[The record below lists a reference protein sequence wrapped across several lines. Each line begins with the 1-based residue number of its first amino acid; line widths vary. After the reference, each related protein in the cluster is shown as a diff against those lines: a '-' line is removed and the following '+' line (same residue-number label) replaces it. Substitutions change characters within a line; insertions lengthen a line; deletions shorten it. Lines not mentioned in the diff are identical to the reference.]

1 MLMLD
6 RTLQPP
12 FVRTNSFDL
21 HKPELIVLPNGI
33 QTFFIAGG
41 NQDVIKIEVV
51 VNSGRWIE
59 KTWGAAYFTSQL
71 LSKGTRTKSAF
82 AIAEAFEGY
91 GSHFEVSPGLDFV
104 SIAVYSLTSKI
115 EPTFQL
121 LLELL
126 TDAQLPQKELDQLK
140 SIYLQNL
147 KVNNEK
153 TSFLASKL
161 FRKNLFGEHH
171 PYGKELEDTD
181 IDKLSRSTL
190 VDHLSTFS
198 ENMSVFVAGK
208 ISSETKRLLIDGLS
222 NLPHQRT
229 TKTQTTFTAVNAVN
243 QRQEKDGSIQS
254 SIRLGKKSLLR
265 SHPDYVDAVF
275 LSHILGGYFGS
286 RLMKNIREEKGLT
299 YGIHASLHALKNE
312 SYLVI
317 GADVNKENVDLTI
330 DEISKELRRLRE
342 EEIEKSELETARNHF
357 IGGLQ
362 SELTTAFAHA
372 DKIKT
377 IQLFGL
383 DDRYYNKM
391 IERIEKLTAKDLLRT
406 GEIHFHES
414 SFLQVAVG

>member
-1 MLMLD
+1 MLD

-12 FVRTNSFDL
+12 FVRNTSFDL
-21 HKPELIVLPNGI
+21 HKPELVVLPNGI
-33 QTFFIAGG
+33 KTFFVAGG
-41 NQDVIKIEVV
+41 NQDVIKVELVIS
-51 VNSGRWIE
+51 SGRWIE
-59 KTWGAAYFTSQL
+59 KTWGAAYFTAQL
-71 LSKGTRTKSAF
+71 LSKGTTKKSAF
-82 AIAEAFEGY
+82 EIAETFEGY

-104 SIAVYSLTSKI
+104 SISVYSLASKVQ
-115 EPTFQL
+115 PTFRL

-161 FRKNLFGEHH
+161 FRKNLFGAEH
-171 PYGKELEDTD
+171 PYGKELDESD
-181 IDKLSRSTL
+181 IDKLSRTSL
-190 VDHLSTFS
+190 VEHLSSFS

-222 NLPHQRT
+222 ILPHRSNTIRQAAFANVKSSHQRE
-229 TKTQTTFTAVNAVN
+229 
-243 QRQEKDGSIQS
+243 EKEGSVQS

-265 SHPDYVDAVF
+265 SHPDYVDAIF

-299 YGIHASLHALKNE
+299 YGIHASLHALKND

-342 EEIEKSELETARNHF
+342 EKIDTNELETARNHF

-383 DDRYYNKM
+383 NERYYNSM
-391 IERIEKLTAKDLLRT
+391 IERIEKLTAEDLLRV
-406 GEIHFHES
+406 GEAHFHES
-414 SFLQVAVG
+414 SFMQIAVG

>member
-1 MLMLD
+1 MLD
-6 RTLQPP
+6 RTVQPP
-12 FVRTNSFDL
+12 FARSNSFDL
-21 HKPELIVLPNGI
+21 HKPETIILPNGI
-33 QTFFIAGG
+33 KTYFVAGG
-41 NQDVIKIEVV
+41 TQDVIKVEIVI
-51 VNSGRWIE
+51 NAGRWIE

-71 LSKGTRTKSAF
+71 LSKGTSTKSSF
-82 AIAEAFEGY
+82 EIAETFEGY
-91 GSHFEVSPGLDFV
+91 GSHLEVSPGLDFI
-104 SIAVYSLTSKI
+104 SIAVYSLTRNI
-115 EPTFQL
+115 EPTFRL

-171 PYGKELEDTD
+171 PYGKELDD
-181 IDKLSRSTL
+181 ADVNGISRASL
-190 VDHLSTFS
+190 VEHLNTFS
-198 ENMSVFVAGK
+198 ESMSVFVAGK
-208 ISSETKRLLIDGLS
+208 ITADTKRILIDGLTS
-222 NLPHQRT
+222 LSHKGVTRAQNLFANVT
-229 TKTQTTFTAVNAVN
+229 AVN
-243 QRQEKDGSIQS
+243 QRQEKEGSIQS

-265 SHPDYVDAVF
+265 SHSDYTDVLF

-299 YGIHASLHALKNE
+299 YGIHASLHALKND

-342 EEIEKSELETARNHF
+342 EKIDKSELETARNHF

-383 DDRYYNKM
+383 SDRHYNSM
-391 IERIEKLTAKDLLRT
+391 IERIEKLTAEDLLRAGDT
-406 GEIHFHES
+406 YFRES